1 MGCLISKDEL
11 YDLLVIIISVLCT
24 VLLHSS
30 IPPRI
35 KKANLTHGHYLSELL
50 RSFIFQKGLKLGFLR
65 HIFYKCSDKSEKH
78 KEIELEVTGP
88 NSFSSKDNK
97 IAIYGYDK
105 GIYLLD
111 IDKETIDSL
120 FTTKGDPKTIKWS
133 LTSKYL
139 LAVDT
144 KKNVYVINAD
154 ERLLM
159 GLNGLD
165 ACWCQA

>member
-1 MGCLISKDEL
+1 MYWINQ
-11 YDLLVIIISVLCT
+11 
-24 VLLHSS
+24 
-30 IPPRI
+30 
-35 KKANLTHGHYLSELL
+35 KKY
-50 RSFIFQKGLKLGFLR
+50 
-65 HIFYKCSDKSEKH
+65 
-78 KEIELEVTGP
+78 KEIELEVIGP
-88 NSFSSKDNK
+88 HSFSPKDNK

-133 LTSKYL
+133 PTGKYL

-154 ERLLM
+154 GRLLM
-159 GLNGLD
+159 GLKGLD
-165 ACWCQA
+165 ACWYQA